1 MPRSVALLSASGG
14 PIFVRLQVK
23 HAGRAALAT
32 RAFQL
37 TFVNMAGAASALRL
51 GQQATALHPNQ
62 DSSRGRQTT
71 QVPRPASLFAGIAND
86 RGTAA
91 RNKEK
96 SRRRPAPFPRR
107 SAQL

>member
-1 MPRSVALLSASGG
+1 M
-14 PIFVRLQVK
+14 QVK
-23 HAGRAALAT
+23 HAGRAALSP

-37 TFVNMAGAASALRL
+37 TFVNVAGAASMLRR
-51 GQQATALHPNQ
+51 GQYATARSTRIRIHR
-62 DSSRGRQTT
+62 DGRQTT
-71 QVPRPASLFAGIAND
+71 QIPRPASPFAGIAND
-86 RGTAA
+86 REAGA